1 MSNLDRS
8 RKLFVRSVLAGTS
21 TLATLMGA
29 QSLALM
35 DNQAFADDSEDT
47 VVELTAIPTLM
58 SFPTTEPVLENS
70 IPTATAEPVLLKV
83 EPSITIFRQAGAVN
97 ETTLT
102 TADAQPQELTVL
114 SNSSPQ
120 MIAPPNP
127 VELQAPDPIIIV
139 EDPVII
145 QQPVQQVQQPQAQQ
159 PSQQVQQPQAQKN
172 NNSKK
177 SKSGSSK

>member
-8 RKLFVRSVLAGTS
+8 RKLFVRSILAGTS

-29 QSLALM
+29 QSLALI

-47 VVELTAIPTLM
+47 VIELTAIPTLM

-70 IPTATAEPVLLKV
+70 IPTATADPVLLKV
-83 EPSITIFRQAGAVN
+83 EPSITIFRQSGAVN
-97 ETTLT
+97 DTTLT
-102 TADAQPQELTVL
+102 TVDPQPQELTVL

-127 VELQAPDPIIIV
+127 VELQTPDPIIIV

-159 PSQQVQQPQAQKN
+159 PQEQPTAEKKDK
-172 NNSKK
+172 SKK